1 MNITFLIGNGFDV
14 NLGLKTKYTDF
25 YDSYIE
31 SNANLPENDC
41 IKEFCSLIKSDYKT
55 WADFEVAFA
64 QNVEGTPKQ
73 IRDILGDFTVKF
85 ACYLRQQ
92 LKNCNYDDNT
102 ICAKFKSFLTKSY
115 DLLETKDKEII
126 QNKYK
131 SHMDDNEDIKV
142 NFINFNYTN
151 TIEQLIA
158 NYRNYNNNSTVLRRY
173 GTHNNFTESFGKI
186 LHIHGTLDD
195 LIIIGIDSIQQIT
208 YEDLKRN
215 TLVEKYCVK
224 SKMNEEYGYS
234 QIEAQ
239 YVQMINNSEIIY
251 TYGISFGESDKS
263 RWIVIN
269 EWLKKDAKNKLIIF
283 KYDTKFNTHDKVY
296 RNLLLDAIN
305 DAKDEYLKIL
315 GFSEDEYE
323 RYYEQIFV
331 IDSADVLQFKVV
343 PDTQNA
349 TESEVNVEVLV

>member
-1 MNITFLIGNGFDV
+1 MNVTFLIGNGFDV

-31 SNANLPENDC
+31 SNSKLPDNNCVKKFCNLIE
-41 IKEFCSLIKSDYKT
+41 SDYKT
-55 WADFEVAFA
+55 WGDFEAAFA
-64 QNVEGTPKQ
+64 KNVEGTPEQ
-73 IRDILGDFTVKF
+73 IRDILGDFTVKL
-85 ACYLRQQ
+85 AYYLRQQ
-92 LKNCNYDDNT
+92 LENCNYDDNT
-102 ICAKFKSFLTKSY
+102 ISTKFKSFLTHSY
-115 DLLETKDKEII
+115 DLLETKDKAIM

-131 SHMDDNEDIKV
+131 SHMNSNDNIKV
-142 NFINFNYTN
+142 NFIDFNYTD

-158 NYRNYNNNSTVLRRY
+158 NYRRYNNDSTVLRRY
-173 GTHNNFTESFGKI
+173 GTSSNYAESFGEI

-208 YEDLKRN
+208 YEDLKCN

-224 SKMNEEYGYS
+224 SKMNDEYGYS
-234 QIEAQ
+234 QVEAR

-251 TYGISFGESDKS
+251 AYGISFGESDKS
-263 RWIVIN
+263 RWTIIN
-269 EWLKKDAKNKLIIF
+269 EWLKKDTKNKLIIF
-283 KYDTKFNTHDKVY
+283 KYDTKFNTYDKVY
-296 RNLLLDAIN
+296 RNLVLDAIN
-305 DAKDEYLKIL
+305 DAKNEYLKIL

-323 RYYEQIFV
+323 RYHEQIFV

-343 PDTQNA
+343 PDTPNA